1 MKWWTNSRT
10 SSPMRCIWAGV
21 GSRGTGSFCEWLIKT
36 WSRGCGRQPLCA
48 AWATPSSATTCRRQ
62 CSIRSRRR
70 WTHGCRRSRPRLA
83 AMKQHM
89 FERPAEGSPIGT
101 FPDCVVS
108 GDANPMG
115 LDVQFF
121 REGDEA
127 VSRVVLGPAFEGAPN
142 RAHGGVVAAVFDDL
156 MGFVLTIHESPAY
169 TAELTVRYRRP
180 TPVGEQIEFRARL
193 VDRRGRRLQIEAE
206 AIDSDGT
213 KIATATA
220 LFITIPRTGFG
231 VREA

>member
-1 MKWWTNSRT
+1 MTGDQNMLARVRAAT
-10 SSPMRCIWAGV
+10 ALRRLGHAIV
-21 GSRGTGSFCEWLIKT
+21 GHDVPASTFESITADVESWL
-36 WSRGCGRQPLCA
+36 
-48 AWATPSSATTCRRQ
+48 PSIESAPG
-62 CSIRSRRR
+62 RSRSVD
-70 WTHGCRRSRPRLA
+70 T
-83 AMKQHM
+83 MKQHM
-89 FERPAEGSPIGT
+89 FERPPEGSKIGT

-142 RAHGGVVAAVFDDL
+142 RAHGGVVAAIFDDL

-180 TPVGEQIEFRARL
+180 TPVGEEIEFRARL
-193 VDRRGRRLQIEAE
+193 VDRKGRRLHIEAE
-206 AIDSDGT
+206 ALDASAT
-213 KIATATA
+213 KIATAA
-220 LFITIPRTGFG
+220 GLFITIPREGFG
-231 VREA
+231 SREA

>member
-1 MKWWTNSRT
+1 MTDRDMVARVQAATALRRLGHAIVSHDVDAAT
-10 SSPMRCIWAGV
+10 FDTITAGV
-21 GSRGTGSFCEWLIKT
+21 ESWL
-36 WSRGCGRQPLCA
+36 PA
-48 AWATPSSATTCRRQ
+48 VESAPG
-62 CSIRSRRR
+62 RSRSVE
-70 WTHGCRRSRPRLA
+70 T
-83 AMKQHM
+83 MKQHM
-89 FERPAEGSPIGT
+89 FEKPPEGSPIGT

-127 VSRVVLGPAFEGAPN
+127 VSRCVLGPAFEGAPN

-180 TPVGEQIEFRARL
+180 TPVGEEIEFRARL
-193 VDRRGRRLQIEAE
+193 EDRRGRLLNIVAKATDQ
-206 AIDSDGT
+206 SGT
-213 KIATATA
+213 KIATADG
-220 LFITIPRTGFG
+220 LFITIPREGLG
-231 VREA
+231 SREA

>member
-1 MKWWTNSRT
+1 MVARVRAAT
-10 SSPMRCIWAGV
+10 SLRRLGHAIVGHDVSADVFDSIADGV
-21 GSRGTGSFCEWLIKT
+21 ESWL
-36 WSRGCGRQPLCA
+36 PAVEA
-48 AWATPSSATTCRRQ
+48 APG
-62 CSIRSRRR
+62 RSRSVE
-70 WTHGCRRSRPRLA
+70 T
-83 AMKQHM
+83 MKQHM
-89 FERPAEGSPIGT
+89 FEQPAEGAPIGT

-127 VSRVVLGPAFEGAPN
+127 VSRVVLGAAFEGAPN

-180 TPVGEQIEFRARL
+180 TPVGEEIEFRARL
-193 VDRRGRRLQIEAE
+193 VDRNGRRLHIDAE
-206 AIDSDGT
+206 ATDATAT
-213 KIATATA
+213 KIATATG
-220 LFITIPRTGFG
+220 LFITIPREGFG
-231 VREA
+231 SREA

>member
-1 MKWWTNSRT
+1 MAVDDRDMLARVRAASALRRLGHGIVGHEV
-10 SSPMRCIWAGV
+10 SPSLLDTLADTVESWVPEVEAG
-21 GSRGTGSFCEWLIKT
+21 RG
-36 WSRGCGRQPLCA
+36 
-48 AWATPSSATTCRRQ
+48 
-62 CSIRSRRR
+62 RSR
-70 WTHGCRRSRPRLA
+70 SVES
-83 AMKQHM
+83 MKRDH
-89 FERPAEGSPIGT
+89 FARPAEGSPIGT

-180 TPVGEQIEFRARL
+180 TPVGEEIEFRARL
-193 VDRRGRRLQIEAE
+193 ADRKGRRLHIEAE
-206 AIDSDGT
+206 ATDATGT
-213 KIATATA
+213 KIATAEG
-220 LFITIPRTGFG
+220 LFITIPREGFG
-231 VREA
+231 SREA

>member
-1 MKWWTNSRT
+1 MTAAAADDAQDYLARVRAAAAVRRLGHAIVGHDVAPDVLDELATDIESRL
-10 SSPMRCIWAGV
+10 PALEAGA
-21 GSRGTGSFCEWLIKT
+21 
-36 WSRGCGRQPLCA
+36 P
-48 AWATPSSATTCRRQ
+48 
-62 CSIRSRRR
+62 RSRAVEIMKRNMIFD
-70 WTHGCRRSRPRLA
+70 RPSDG
-83 AMKQHM
+83 
-89 FERPAEGSPIGT
+89 ERIGT

-180 TPVGEQIEFRARL
+180 TPVGEEIEFRARL
-193 VDRRGRRLQIEAE
+193 ADRKGRRLHIEAE
-206 AIDSDGT
+206 ATDSEGT
-213 KIATATA
+213 KIATAEG
-220 LFITIPRTGFG
+220 LFITIPREGFG
-231 VREA
+231 TREA